1 MSRPP
6 DIRIDDWPA
15 PRHAPQTLAIFAEA
29 EKIAPQLQLDA
40 DVLMTHARRET
51 GLGELGDAGLR
62 ERVAA
67 HLRACEA
74 EGALS
79 ALGRLSRYQETLKLL
94 RSRLLI
100 EGVLARHPQALEQPI
115 ARPIVITGF
124 PRTGTTHLH
133 NTLAADP
140 ELRALPYWEACE
152 PVLADRERPA
162 QGAPDP
168 RLART
173 EAALAFVNG
182 ALPHFRAMHEM
193 TVDHAHEEIDL
204 LALDF
209 STMYL
214 ETPGPLRA
222 WSSAYKRADQTPHY
236 RYLKRVLQALSFLR
250 GGGKRWVLK
259 SPQHLE
265 QLPVLQRVFPDATIV
280 LTHRDPLPI
289 VASMAT
295 MWTYTARLA
304 QERPDPIA
312 YGAFTAE
319 RIGDLL
325 AACVRDRAALDP
337 ARTLDVPFQL
347 VRDDPDGAVERVYA
361 KAAQPLSASSRAAIA
376 AYTRAHPPGR
386 HGRVLY
392 NLADFGLDARALRER
407 FRPYTDRF
415 AVPLEM

>member
-6 DIRIDDWPA
+6 DIRIDDWRA
-15 PRHAPQTLAIFAEA
+15 PRHAPQTLALFGEA
-29 EKIAPQLQLDA
+29 EKLAPRLRFDA
-40 DVLMTHARRET
+40 DALFAQAQQET
-51 GLGELGDAGLR
+51 GLTHFGDESLR
-62 ERVAA
+62 ERVAGL
-67 HLRACEA
+67 LRACDA
-74 EGALS
+74 EGGLS
-79 ALGRLSRYQETLKLL
+79 ALGRMSRHGEVLKFLK
-94 RSRLLI
+94 SRLLVEDVI
-100 EGVLARHPQALEQPI
+100 ARHPRVQEIPI

-152 PVLADRERPA
+152 PVLPEREQPA
-162 QGAPDP
+162 PGAPDP

-173 EAALAFVNG
+173 EATLGFINS

-214 ETPGPLRA
+214 ETPGPLRDWA
-222 WSSAYKRADQTPHY
+222 NAYKRTDQTPHY
-236 RYLKRVLQALSFLR
+236 EYLTRVLRVLSFLR
-250 GGGKRWVLK
+250 GSGKRWVLK

-265 QLPVLQRVFPDATIV
+265 QLPVLRRAFPDATIV
-280 LTHRDPLPI
+280 ITHRDPLPI

-312 YGAFTAE
+312 YGAYTAE

-337 ARTLDVPFQL
+337 ARTIDVPFQN

-361 KAAQPLSASSRAAIA
+361 KAAQPLSAASRAAIA
-376 AYTRAHPPGR
+376 EYTRTHPPGR

-392 NLADFGLDARALRER
+392 ELADFGLDARALRER
-407 FRPYTDRF
+407 FKPYTDRF

>member
-1 MSRPP
+1 VSRPP
-6 DIRIDDWPA
+6 DIRIDDWSA
-15 PRHAPQTLAIFAEA
+15 PRHAPHVLAIFAEA
-29 EKIAPQLQLDA
+29 EKAAPQLRLDA
-40 DVLMTHARRET
+40 DVLCAQAQRET
-51 GLGELGDAGLR
+51 GLTSFGDESVR

-67 HLRACEA
+67 HLHACEA
-74 EGALS
+74 EGRLS
-79 ALGRLSRYQETLKLL
+79 AMGKLSRYSQTLQWLK
-94 RSRLLI
+94 SRLLVEDVI
-100 EGVLARHPQALEQPI
+100 ARHPRVLENEV
-115 ARPIVITGF
+115 ARPIFITGF

-152 PVLADRERPA
+152 PVLAERERPA
-162 QGAPDP
+162 PGAPDP
-168 RLART
+168 RVART
-173 EAALAFVNG
+173 EAALGFVNG
-182 ALPHFRAMHEM
+182 ALPHFLAMHEM

-214 ETPGPLRA
+214 ETPGPLRS
-222 WSSAYKRADQTPHY
+222 WSDAYKRTDQTPHY
-236 RYLKRVLQALSFLR
+236 KFLKRALQVLSFLR

-304 QERPDPIA
+304 QERPDPLA
-312 YGAFTAE
+312 YGAYTAL
-319 RIGDLL
+319 RIEDLL
-325 AACVRDRAALDP
+325 RACVRDRASLDP
-337 ARTLDVPFQL
+337 ARALDVPFQL

-361 KAAQPLSASSRAAIA
+361 KAGQPLSGTSRAAIVG
-376 AYTRAHPPGR
+376 YTRAHPPGR

-392 NLADFGLDARALRER
+392 DLADFGLDARALRER
-407 FRPYTDRF
+407 FRAYTDRF

>member
-1 MSRPP
+1 VARPP
-6 DIRIDDWPA
+6 DIRIDDWDA
-15 PRHAPQTLAIFAEA
+15 PRHAPPVLAALAEA
-29 EKIAPQLQLDA
+29 EKAAAQLRLDA
-40 DVLMTHARRET
+40 DELMARAQQET
-51 GLGELGDAGLR
+51 GLTHYGDATLR

-67 HLRACEA
+67 HLRACEE

-79 ALGRLSRYQETLKLL
+79 ALGKLSRVNETLKLL
-94 RSRLLI
+94 KSRLLVEDVI
-100 EGVLARHPQALEQPI
+100 ARHPRVLEIPI

-140 ELRALPYWEACE
+140 ALRALPYWEACE
-152 PVLADRERPA
+152 PVLPAGERPA
-162 QGAPDP
+162 AGAPDP

-214 ETPGPLRA
+214 ETPGPLRGWA
-222 WSSAYKRADQTPHY
+222 TRYKRADQTPHY

-250 GGGKRWVLK
+250 GEGKRWVLK

-265 QLPVLQRVFPDATIV
+265 QLPVLQRVFPDATLV

-304 QERPDPIA
+304 QERPDPRA
-312 YGAFTAE
+312 YGVYTAE
-319 RIGDLL
+319 RIEDLL
-325 AACVRDRAALDP
+325 RACVRDRAGLDP
-337 ARTLDVPFQL
+337 QRALDVPFQL

-361 KAAQPLSASSRAAIA
+361 KAGQQLGAASRAAIA
-376 AYTRAHPPGR
+376 AYTRAHPPARFGK
-386 HGRVLY
+386 VLY
-392 NLADFGLDARALRER
+392 DLADFGLDARALRER
-407 FRPYTDRF
+407 FRAYTDRF
-415 AVPLEM
+415 DVPLEM